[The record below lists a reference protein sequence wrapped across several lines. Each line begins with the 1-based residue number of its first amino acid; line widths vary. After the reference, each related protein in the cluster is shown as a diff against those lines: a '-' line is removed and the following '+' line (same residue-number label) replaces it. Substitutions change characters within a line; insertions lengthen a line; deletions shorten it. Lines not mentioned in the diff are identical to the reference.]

1 MAEQEK
7 ELAIEQDDSI
17 YNNPIKSIPRPE
29 ANIGIDTKNTLIQ
42 NIIQTV
48 ESGYTGQSSQ
58 LDLSAIESFTNVSQK
73 RDQLYTL
80 LDTMVQDP
88 IISAILETY
97 SEDSTE
103 YNDNGQIV

>member
-42 NIIQTV
+42 NIVQTV
-48 ESGYTGQSSQ
+48 ESGYTGQSSR

-88 IISAILETY
+88 IMSAILETY